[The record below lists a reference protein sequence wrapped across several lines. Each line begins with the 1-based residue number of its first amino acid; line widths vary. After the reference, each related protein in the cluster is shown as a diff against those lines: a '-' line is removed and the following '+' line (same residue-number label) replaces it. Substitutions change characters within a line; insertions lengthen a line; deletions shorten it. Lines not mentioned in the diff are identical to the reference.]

1 MVLFA
6 FLPPL
11 PFIGEWGII
20 FIGIYTMP
28 VAMVIS
34 VFQSV
39 LITEKNPALEKEEFK
54 KNMKFLIINLLPM
67 IFFGLLFIAAGVA

>member
-1 MVLFA
+1 MKKIQYVATALTYSMVLFA
-6 FLPPL
+6 FLPPS

-28 VAMVIS
+28 VAMMIS

-39 LITEKNPALEKEEFK
+39 LITEKALH
-54 KNMKFLIINLLPM
+54 
-67 IFFGLLFIAAGVA
+67 